1 MVQEQATKA
10 APEAEVTKNDY
21 DIASLV
27 RKLAIVVAYIATSTV
42 LIRFNKHMMHP
53 DTFPFSMALSAIHMM
68 VSGMLCGLLY
78 AVKPSMFPA
87 MAKVQDQR
95 LDLMKW
101 FVPIGGCF
109 AVMLYGSNQAYMY
122 CSVALLQFM
131 KEANVMIV
139 FLISCAVGLQVM
151 NRLRLALII
160 WVIIGAAISVS
171 GDLQFSLVGIAFQAM
186 SQLAECARIVLG
198 EFVLSGRKLDPLT
211 YTTFVAP
218 LCFVVLLAGNALA
231 WDPAIIT
238 ACLMHWQLLA
248 INACVAFLLNVLV
261 AAVIKEIS
269 AVGFVLT
276 GLTKDIVIVALSCVM
291 FMEPITRTQAL
302 AFVITLAG
310 VGMWSLMKIYPAAP
324 VLQLLERALGMPVTA
339 VGEKDPLL
347 PCKKV

>member
-1 MVQEQATKA
+1 MVQEQATEAVPKA
-10 APEAEVTKNDY
+10 EDTNSGY
-21 DIASLV
+21 DMTWLV
-27 RKLAIVVAYIATSTV
+27 RKLAIVVAYIATSTL

-53 DTFPFSMALSAIHMM
+53 DIFPFSMALSSIHMM
-68 VSGMLCGLLY
+68 ASAMLCGLLY
-78 AVKPSMFPA
+78 VVRPSMFPA
-87 MAKVQDQR
+87 MEKVQDQR

-151 NRLRLALII
+151 NRLRLALIV
-160 WVIIGAAISVS
+160 WVILGATISVS
-171 GDLQFSLVGIAFQAM
+171 GDLQFSFLGIAFQAM
-186 SQLAECARIVLG
+186 SQVAECARIVLG

-218 LCFVVLLAGNALA
+218 TCFVVLLAGNALA

-238 ACLMHWQLLA
+238 AAQMHWQLLA
-248 INACVAFLLNVLV
+248 VNAFVAFLLNVLV
-261 AAVIKEIS
+261 ATVIKEIS

-276 GLTKDIVIVALSCVM
+276 GLTKDIVIVVLSCVM
-291 FMEPITRTQAL
+291 FTEPITRTQAL

-310 VGMWSLMKIYPAAP
+310 VGMWSLMKINPTAP
-324 VLQLLERALGMPVTA
+324 PVQLLERALGMPVTA